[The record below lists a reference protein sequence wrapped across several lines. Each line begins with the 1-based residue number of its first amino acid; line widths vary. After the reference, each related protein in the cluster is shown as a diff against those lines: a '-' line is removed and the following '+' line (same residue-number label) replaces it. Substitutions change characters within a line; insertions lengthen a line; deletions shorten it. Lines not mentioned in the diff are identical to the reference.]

1 MPYNEEELKDN
12 IYYQSLK
19 QRDENGLRTY
29 ETMIN
34 WNGTLRSNARRQA
47 KDWWAAQKE
56 FIMKGQQADYNKI
69 GIRSNKLRR
78 SLDRRNM
85 LK

>member
-1 MPYNEEELKDN
+1 
-12 IYYQSLK
+12 
-19 QRDENGLRTY
+19 
-29 ETMIN
+29 MIN
-34 WNGTLRSNARRQA
+34 WNGTLRANARRQA
-47 KDWWAAQKE
+47 KDWWLAQKPN
-56 FIMKGQQADYNKI
+56 IMRGEEADYNKI